1 MLPSLDTL
9 MRCSKRVLQSP
20 LEATATAN
28 LQMRNGHSKAPAG
41 SIYGPFTPDNDLSC
55 SGRGDCVNHTCVCD
69 IRYAGDECN
78 FFNLP
83 YYVGISTVFY
93 VVALVSVIQL
103 LICIVAEY
111 QRLKQPSILK
121 ACRITTQKLLYFMVF
136 VAASLRGA
144 YFTTPLDLQPQWAVT
159 LMSAYY
165 PLLMTCASLIVCMWA
180 EIFHLRD
187 IRWEKSQFLSK
198 SFLGFVAFN
207 FFLYSLFGIEVFSSL
222 INAERRDYAHIFN
235 GCYAVLLLI
244 VVVFFLIYGVE
255 VFFKLRGGFVY
266 DQAGKI
272 LGPSEAIVNAS
283 QLHQSRFGL
292 LSQAVMLI
300 VIVGFLTSETLG
312 DFWKTKVP
320 VNSRNWHDIIFRI
333 AEIGVALWF
342 PCCLWNSMA
351 PEQLWILNPRK
362 LLSRQID
369 PSIPTLNAETNKL
382 SPEEGQSFLAKKDCW
397 ICYDNDKPEPLI
409 QPCRCTGDVSSVH
422 HECLKRWL
430 VESCSKTEAQLSC
443 KVCGHPYEIEKSK
456 KLEWDKGFTIQHW
469 SKTVILI
476 TLMCV
481 TGAAAWVVIQ
491 MYVDPLVRVM
501 TVGVAVLIGYV
512 CVKCL
517 GENTVVAY
525 QRAKVSSINI
535 VTSSEMEKLHTIC
548 EDVSAANTSAAA
560 ARTGAAS

>member
-20 LEATATAN
+20 LESVK
-28 LQMRNGHSKAPAG
+28 MRSSTTGHSKAPAVG
-41 SIYGPFTPDNDLSC
+41 QYGPFTPANDLSC
-55 SGRGDCVNHTCVCD
+55 SGRGDCVNNTCVCD
-69 IRYAGDECN
+69 IRYAGDECDFIN
-78 FFNLP
+78 FP
-83 YYVGISTVFY
+83 YYTGISTVFY
-93 VVALVSVIQL
+93 LVALVSVIQL

-111 QRLKQPSILK
+111 QRLKQPSILR
-121 ACRITTQKLLYFMVF
+121 ACRLTTQKLLYFMVF
-136 VAASLRGA
+136 VASSLRGA
-144 YFTTPLDLQPQWAVT
+144 YFTTPLQPQWAVT

-222 INAERRDYAHIFN
+222 INSERRDYAHIFN

-244 VVVFFLIYGVE
+244 VVIFFLIYGVE

-266 DQAGKI
+266 DQTGKI

-283 QLHQSRFGL
+283 QLHQSRLGL
-292 LSQAVMLI
+292 LSQAIMLI

-342 PCCLWNSMA
+342 PCCLWNCMA

-369 PSIPTLNAETNKL
+369 PSIPTLNADSNKL
-382 SPEEGQSFLAKKDCW
+382 SPEEGQTFLTKKDCW
-397 ICYDNDKPEPLI
+397 ICYDSDKPEPLI

-430 VESCSKTEAQLSC
+430 VESCGSNNEAQLAC
-443 KVCGHPYEIEKSK
+443 KVCSHPYEIEKSK

-469 SKTVILI
+469 MKTVILI

-481 TGAAAWVVIQ
+481 TGAMTWAIIQ
-491 MYVDPLVRVM
+491 MYVDPLVRVL

-548 EDVSAANTSAAA
+548 EDVSASTSAAA
-560 ARTGAAS
+560 AARSAS